1 MKGIN
6 QMVEGEY
13 LKPKWDGIEGKM
25 CNMQVSRSVV
35 MEGKGL
41 LQPCSSFPG
50 PHSMAQLSLG

>member
-1 MKGIN
+1 
-6 QMVEGEY
+6 MVEGEY